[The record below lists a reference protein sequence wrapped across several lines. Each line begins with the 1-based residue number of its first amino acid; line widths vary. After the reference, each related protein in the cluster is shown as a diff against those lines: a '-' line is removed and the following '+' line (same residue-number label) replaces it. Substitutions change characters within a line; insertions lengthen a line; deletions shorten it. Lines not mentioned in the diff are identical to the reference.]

1 MTRHCTVVFGIILA
15 PLCDGA
21 QFLDDAIEVNL
32 AGGLILIIVVVF
44 IIIVVLTSDL
54 GELVGIRL
62 LGALLE
68 EEVSLFFTT
77 GDCVDSTGGSIK
89 LGLLAELFVVIVELV
104 VLKAL
109 GQGVLI
115 SGLRFGDH

>member
-32 AGGLILIIVVVF
+32 AGGLILIIVVV